1 MLTYMQEDM
10 KEIAKQGL
18 DVVWRLGLFLIQS
31 RLRKA
36 YSLSI
41 KALLRL
47 NYGSTKALLRV
58 SSSYSRAYARHA
70 LSHTTIYV
78 SSY

>member
-1 MLTYMQEDM
+1 MQEDM

-47 NYGSTKALLRV
+47 Y
-58 SSSYSRAYARHA
+58 
-70 LSHTTIYV
+70 
-78 SSY
+78 

>member
-1 MLTYMQEDM
+1 MLTYVQEDM

-36 YSLSI
+36 YSLST

-47 NYGSTKALLRV
+47 YQGATKALLRL
-58 SSSYSRAYARHA
+58 Y
-70 LSHTTIYV
+70 
-78 SSY
+78 

>member
-1 MLTYMQEDM
+1 MLTYVQEDM

-36 YSLSI
+36 S
-41 KALLRL
+41 KA
-47 NYGSTKALLRV
+47 YMTHDK
-58 SSSYSRAYARHA
+58 
-70 LSHTTIYV
+70 
-78 SSY
+78 

>member
-1 MLTYMQEDM
+1 M

-18 DVVWRLGLFLIQS
+18 DVVWRIGLFLIQS

-36 YSLSI
+36 YSLSV

-47 NYGSTKALLRV
+47 YYGSIMALLR
-58 SSSYSRAYARHA
+58 
-70 LSHTTIYV
+70 LF
-78 SSY
+78 